1 MSFRVRAALK
11 VGEHLLVGLVFVAS
25 ALLLTA
31 GYWLQSADS
40 PVASDAMVVLMGDYA
55 RPFRAAE
62 IHLLGMGKKIYVG
75 RSYRR
80 AGQRLLDQNRVAYP
94 REEEIYRA
102 ALLKMGV
109 PAEDVEYYGDELR
122 STAQEAETLA
132 ARLAGRP
139 PGRLLVVTSPAHVFR
154 ARMIF
159 SDAFPG
165 WEVRVDADPR
175 ERFPLAWWTDQEAA
189 RNVFLELPKI
199 VYYLLGGRF
208 RSAPARG

>member
-1 MSFRVRAALK
+1 MSFRAPAALK
-11 VGEHLLVGLVFVAS
+11 AGEHLLVGLVFAG
-25 ALLLTA
+25 ATLLLTA

-40 PVASDAMVVLMGDYA
+40 PAPGDVMVTLMGDYE

-62 IHLLGMGKKIYVG
+62 LHRLGMAKKIYVG

-80 AGQRLLDQNRVAYP
+80 AGQRLLDQNMVPYP
-94 REEEIYRA
+94 REEEVYRA

-109 PAEDVEYYGDELR
+109 PAEDVEFYGHELR

-132 ARLAGRP
+132 ARLADRP

-154 ARMIF
+154 ARKIF

-165 WEVRVDADPR
+165 WEVRVDAAS
-175 ERFPLAWWTDQEAA
+175 EQRFPLAWWTDQDAA

-208 RSAPARG
+208 RSAPTPG